1 MTLSKILVPVAGLA
15 LLVIGWR
22 SYGLAGVVG
31 VAGGIMMFLLLHFT
45 RTMTVLR
52 RAGNR
57 PMGYVDSAVMLN
69 AKLKPRM
76 TLLHVI
82 AMTRAIGAAQ
92 TPEGVQPEVFR
103 WTDNSDSYVDA
114 TFHEGKLREWKL
126 TRPVQVEEAAAVVP
140 SVAEAGGMA
149 TGEAP
154 DGR

>member
-22 SYGLAGVVG
+22 SYGLAGFVG
-31 VAGGIMMFLLLHFT
+31 VAGGIIMFLLLHFT

-82 AMTRAIGAAQ
+82 AMTRSIGAAQ

-103 WTDNSDSYVDA
+103 WTDNGDSYVDA
-114 TFHEGKLREWKL
+114 TFLEGKLQAWKL
-126 TRPVQVEEAAAVVP
+126 TRPVPVEEAAAAAAVP
-140 SVAEAGGMA
+140 PHTADAVTGA
-149 TGEAP
+149 TSDA
-154 DGR
+154 R

>member
-82 AMTRAIGAAQ
+82 AMTRSIGAAQ

-103 WTDNSDSYVDA
+103 WTDNSESYVDA

-126 TRPVQVEEAAAVVP
+126 TRPVQVEEEAPAQPVAAD
-140 SVAEAGGMA
+140 EAGSSSVN
-149 TGEAP
+149 AP
-154 DGR
+154 DAR